1 MLSADFHYPPL
12 SCQKISKKRCWLLC
26 VFTGK
31 DTLNSGCLSQ
41 RKREDVK
48 SIYGLDKKLNADV
61 YLQRQISYFFSYFF
75 FSGPRLRQHH
85 SHHQKPSVERHWVRK
100 WRWTLNREKYQWL
113 SAPVCQGRNVWN
125 QTETAHQTM
134 NWPPSLIVKYG
145 SILSRLRKKKKHISY
160 SYLNSLSL
168 SLLTDNASPDG
179 FGLYSEIHTAKG
191 FIFCVG

>member
-1 MLSADFHYPPL
+1 MLSADFHYPPPPL

-75 FSGPRLRQHH
+75 FFRTQTPAAPLSPPEAISREAL
-85 SHHQKPSVERHWVRK
+85 SRK

-145 SILSRLRKKKKHISY
+145 SILSRLRNKKKNTSAIP
-160 SYLNSLSL
+160 
-168 SLLTDNASPDG
+168 T
-179 FGLYSEIHTAKG
+179 
-191 FIFCVG
+191 